1 VNRSKR
7 HTSIIRTAD
16 PAGAELRRRLDF
28 DDAQLLAECDV
39 HYHRT
44 GGPGGQHRNKVSTAV
59 RLYHPPA
66 GITVTGTERR
76 SQQENRI
83 HALRRLREAI
93 AVYTRMPLP
102 ARVVWPA
109 TVQIVEGRLSVN
121 PRNPAVYHV
130 IGLVLDAIYAF
141 DGSVRAAAGFLG
153 VTPSS
158 LTRFLAEHP
167 KAWAEANRI
176 RTERGV
182 RPLRS

>member
-1 VNRSKR
+1 MTRSR
-7 HTSIIRTAD
+7 RPIGPIRTPD
-16 PAGAELRRRLDF
+16 PSGVELRRRLDF
-28 DDAQLLAECDV
+28 DDARLLAECDV

-59 RLYHPPA
+59 RLYHRLA
-66 GITVTGTERR
+66 GITVTGSERR

-93 AVYTRMPLP
+93 AVYTRTPLP
-102 ARVVWPA
+102 PRVVWPP
-109 TVQIVEGRLSVN
+109 TVHISEGRLQIN
-121 PRNPAVYHV
+121 PRNPALYHV
-130 IGLVLDAIYAF
+130 IGLVLDAVYAF
-141 DGSVRAAAGFLG
+141 DGDVRAAAGFLG

-158 LTRFLAEHP
+158 LTRFLGEHP

-176 RTERGV
+176 RAERGV